1 MNQMEQTHIAGAP
14 IFVKVDDYKDVLETM
29 SQIKVRLSDA
39 KETLAKITELKA
51 EEDQELQMWD
61 NDFLEIERKLENL
74 EKELTNPDV
83 R

>member
-1 MNQMEQTHIAGAP
+1 MNTMEQTHIQGAP

-29 SQIKVRLSDA
+29 QAIKARLYDA
-39 KETLAKITELKA
+39 KEVLAKISELKS